1 MLQINRRVPPTWVLP
16 SLHLTLVLL
25 LPSLFNM
32 STFRLGGLLAAA
44 LLSSRSLAQTCV
56 SYGIDFQN
64 GGNYFQNISSTDAFT
79 FASLFEG
86 CDNDVANNLLVD
98 PNGDEHQCTDTPLQP
113 DDTTQLST
121 CPMDKNQLWSG
132 DWSVLIISNN
142 GDADPIAYERD
153 FYLNVGLPSTTTY
166 TPTVTIYSTTTPLVL
181 VTETSTIIS
190 TTTLPAVTTTVASVT
205 KSPTVTITPA
215 KSTVVTTK
223 TATLKKTAYTAVPIL
238 TTKTITATCSIPTTQ
253 KYPDPTCTITPTLIT
268 AAALSTDDSASSTA
282 AATPSASAAV
292 KIRRGLFDRSVPL
305 EREARIAERK
315 ARREA
320 ANKLQRRAPD
330 VATTTLTET
339 NTSLYITSTSVSTDI
354 ATTITSTAVATS
366 TSTFTP
372 PVVTV
377 KSGKTTLAVVTTT
390 LKQSTTTK
398 TIMTVLTTTVKT
410 VTSSP
415 TVTISITSTPSKS
428 AVACTAKGGQMK

>member
-1 MLQINRRVPPTWVLP
+1 M
-16 SLHLTLVLL
+16 
-25 LPSLFNM
+25 
-32 STFRLGGLLAAA
+32 
-44 LLSSRSLAQTCV
+44 
-56 SYGIDFQN
+56 
-64 GGNYFQNISSTDAFT
+64 
-79 FASLFEG
+79 
-86 CDNDVANNLLVD
+86 
-98 PNGDEHQCTDTPLQP
+98 
-113 DDTTQLST
+113 
-121 CPMDKNQLWSG
+121 
-132 DWSVLIISNN
+132 
-142 GDADPIAYERD
+142 
-153 FYLNVGLPSTTTY
+153 
-166 TPTVTIYSTTTPLVL
+166 
-181 VTETSTIIS
+181 
-190 TTTLPAVTTTVASVT
+190 
-205 KSPTVTITPA
+205 TITPA

-330 VATTTLTET
+330 VATTTLTES
-339 NTSLYITSTSVSTDI
+339 NTVSFVFVLPLDLDLFTDLSASPSTLPLPPFRPISPPPSLLLVSFAFLESWKSQKLTCI
-354 ATTITSTAVATS
+354 LAVATS

-398 TIMTVLTTTVKT
+398 TVMTVLTTTVKT